1 MPFLLIRNDITKVQ
15 ADAIVNTANTEL
27 LEGSGA
33 SRAIYLAAGEE
44 KLQKACRKIGHCDL
58 GKAVITEGF
67 DLPARYI
74 IHAAGPV
81 WRNGA
86 SGEEEILYS
95 AYMESMKLAKKRGL
109 SSIAFPLISSGYY
122 GYPKERA
129 LKTAVSAISDFL
141 TEHEMLV
148 YLVIYDDTSF
158 AVSKKLFESIEE
170 YIDGHYVEEH
180 REEET
185 FRKRRNRPERN
196 EAPSVPLPVLSAE
209 NLMDTLPQP
218 IEEGVSEH
226 HRSTPPVPA
235 CGAAPPKLIP
245 EEKTKTSVS
254 KKKSGHAKPP
264 RSRGSQELPV
274 RAAAPS
280 IVMEE
285 EAASISAEEKARQ
298 LEDILKHLGETF
310 SQMLLRLIDERGLT
324 DPEVYH
330 RANIDRKLFSKI
342 RNNRSYSPTKKT
354 VLAFAIAL
362 ELSLDET
369 MDLLKTAGYSLSN
382 SSRFDVILSFFL
394 EKKIYD
400 IFEINEMLFY
410 YGQPILGG

>member
-15 ADAIVNTANTEL
+15 ADAVVNTANTKL
-27 LEGSGA
+27 LEGSGV

-44 KLQKACRKIGHCDL
+44 KLQKACRRIGRCDP
-58 GKAVITEGF
+58 GKAVITKGF
-67 DLPARYI
+67 GLPARYI
-74 IHAAGPV
+74 IHAVGPV
-81 WRNGA
+81 WQDGA

-95 AYMESMKLAKKRGL
+95 AYMESMKLAKRRRL
-109 SSIAFPLISSGYY
+109 ASIAFPLISSGYY

-129 LKTAVSAISDFL
+129 LKTAVSAIRDFL
-141 TEHEMLV
+141 KEHEMLV
-148 YLVIYDDTSF
+148 WLVIYDDASF
-158 AVSKKLFESIEE
+158 AVSQKLFASIEE

-180 REEET
+180 QEEEV
-185 FRKRRNRPERN
+185 FRNDRRTEFHAAPAMRMPEV
-196 EAPSVPLPVLSAE
+196 PSPPACAAPLP
-209 NLMDTLPQP
+209 
-218 IEEGVSEH
+218 
-226 HRSTPPVPA
+226 
-235 CGAAPPKLIP
+235 AA
-245 EEKTKTSVS
+245 
-254 KKKSGHAKPP
+254 AK
-264 RSRGSQELPV
+264 RSRSPL
-274 RAAAPS
+274 
-280 IVMEE
+280 
-285 EAASISAEEKARQ
+285 SAEEKTRQ
-298 LEDILKHLGETF
+298 LDDIMQHLGETF

-342 RNNRSYSPTKKT
+342 RNNRRYSPNKKT
-354 VLAFAIAL
+354 VLAFAVAL

-369 MDLLKTAGYSLSN
+369 VDLLRTAGYSLSE

>member
-44 KLQKACRKIGHCDL
+44 RLQKACRKIGHCDL

-81 WRNGA
+81 WRDGA

-95 AYMESMKLAKKRGL
+95 AYMESMKLAKKRRL

-141 TEHEMLV
+141 M
-148 YLVIYDDTSF
+148 
-158 AVSKKLFESIEE
+158 
-170 YIDGHYVEEH
+170 
-180 REEET
+180 
-185 FRKRRNRPERN
+185 
-196 EAPSVPLPVLSAE
+196 
-209 NLMDTLPQP
+209 
-218 IEEGVSEH
+218 
-226 HRSTPPVPA
+226 
-235 CGAAPPKLIP
+235 
-245 EEKTKTSVS
+245 
-254 KKKSGHAKPP
+254 
-264 RSRGSQELPV
+264 
-274 RAAAPS
+274 
-280 IVMEE
+280 
-285 EAASISAEEKARQ
+285 
-298 LEDILKHLGETF
+298 KHLGETF

-330 RANIDRKLFSKI
+330 RANIDRKLFSRI
-342 RNNRSYSPTKKT
+342 RNNRNYSPNKKT
-354 VLAFAIAL
+354 VLAFAIAWSCL
-362 ELSLDET
+362 WMRPWT
-369 MDLLKTAGYSLSN
+369 CCRQPVIPFQTAPDL
-382 SSRFDVILSFFL
+382 
-394 EKKIYD
+394 
-400 IFEINEMLFY
+400 M
-410 YGQPILGG
+410 